1 MDYQTENPIL
11 LRENFDARL
20 RKERLREK
28 LELSS
33 LKDVP
38 LKVRR
43 EEAKK
48 PLFLTR
54 YE

>member
-1 MDYQTENPIL
+1 MSCQGGTCVVKKPLPTEEEMANI
-11 LRENFDARL
+11 
-20 RKERLREK
+20 
-28 LELSS
+28 S
-33 LKDVP
+33 LKNVP

-48 PLFLTR
+48 PLFLER

>member
-1 MDYQTENPIL
+1 MNCQEGETCVVKKPLTAE
-11 LRENFDARL
+11 E
-20 RKERLREK
+20 
-28 LELSS
+28 ELANIS

-48 PLFLTR
+48 PLFLER